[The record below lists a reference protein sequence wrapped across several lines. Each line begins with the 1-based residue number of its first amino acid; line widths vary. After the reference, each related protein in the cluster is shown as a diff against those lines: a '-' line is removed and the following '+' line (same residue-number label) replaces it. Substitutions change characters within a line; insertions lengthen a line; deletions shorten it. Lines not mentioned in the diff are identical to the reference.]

1 MLKEKVARA
10 IKQLKKGK
18 TEYFDEI
25 YDLTRA
31 SVYYVIRGILKD
43 SYLVEDAM
51 QETYVAFLN
60 SIAKIDDE
68 QNPLSYLLQIAKNKA
83 LDEARRK
90 TRAAGANIDDVEIA
104 TSDVTVSDLPLLEH
118 ARQNLSDD
126 EFRILELTTI
136 YGYRRVEVAKMLG
149 EPISTIN
156 WKYNKIIKKVKTF
169 YGEEETEVSTTLS
182 GVMVFGDQKF
192 DVTGKK
198 EIETEGNEKE
208 TSIEF
213 TTYSNTNPRNFVKI
227 KQSVEVENGAQEVE
241 YEYEIYENGEKA
253 REFKLEIEDENGKT
267 EVSFKMEIE
276 NVPEETEYKIIKGDV
291 DGKFKIKYEKGKEK
305 GFITVESVEGGYK
318 LTYNNGYSE
327 VI

>member
-1 MLKEKVARA
+1 MKKKIISIVCALALIGTMTAALTACDVKGGGGNAAKVKVNANDVYALSALTGAEYLDQTESGATGAAETTRPGVITDADVSGIKDCLNMFDDVISGGGITQTVEKNEDVEGLYKDYPFVMTVTVGNTGITAKMYYKEVNTV
-10 IKQLKKGK
+10 
-18 TEYFDEI
+18 TETE
-25 YDLTRA
+25 
-31 SVYYVIRGILKD
+31 
-43 SYLVEDAM
+43 
-51 QETYVAFLN
+51 
-60 SIAKIDDE
+60 IDD
-68 QNPLSYLLQIAKNKA
+68 
-83 LDEARRK
+83 
-90 TRAAGANIDDVEIA
+90 GV
-104 TSDVTVSDLPLLEH
+104 
-118 ARQNLSDD
+118 
-126 EFRILELTTI
+126 
-136 YGYRRVEVAKMLG
+136 
-149 EPISTIN
+149 
-156 WKYNKIIKKVKTF
+156 
-169 YGEEETEVSTTLS
+169 EETEVSTTLS
-182 GVMVFGDQKF
+182 GVMVFDGKEF
-192 DVTGKK
+192 EVSGKK

-213 TTYSNTNPRNFVKI
+213 TTKSKANPLNYVKI

-305 GFITVESVEGGYK
+305 GFITVEAVEGGYK

>member
-1 MLKEKVARA
+1 MKKKIISIVCALALIGTMTAALTACDVKGGGGNAAKVKVNANDVYALSALTGAEYLAQTESSATGAAETTRPGVITDADVSGIKDCLNMFDDILAGGGISQNVAENTDKDGEFKDYPFVMTVTVGNTGITAKMYYKEVNTV
-10 IKQLKKGK
+10 
-18 TEYFDEI
+18 TETE
-25 YDLTRA
+25 
-31 SVYYVIRGILKD
+31 
-43 SYLVEDAM
+43 
-51 QETYVAFLN
+51 
-60 SIAKIDDE
+60 IDD
-68 QNPLSYLLQIAKNKA
+68 
-83 LDEARRK
+83 
-90 TRAAGANIDDVEIA
+90 
-104 TSDVTVSDLPLLEH
+104 
-118 ARQNLSDD
+118 
-126 EFRILELTTI
+126 
-136 YGYRRVEVAKMLG
+136 
-149 EPISTIN
+149 
-156 WKYNKIIKKVKTF
+156 
-169 YGEEETEVSTTLS
+169 GEEETEVSTTLS

-213 TTYSNTNPRNFVKI
+213 TTKSKANPLNYVKI

-253 REFKLEIEDENGKT
+253 REFKLEVEDENGKT

-305 GFITVESVEGGYK
+305 GFITVEAVEGGYK

>member
-1 MLKEKVARA
+1 MKKKIISIVCALALIGTMTAALTACDVKGGGGNAAKVKVNANDVYALSALTGAEYLAQTESGATGAAETTRPGVITDADVSGIKDCLNMFDDILAGGGISQNVAENTDKDGEFKDYPFVMTVTVGNTGITAKMYYKEVNTV
-10 IKQLKKGK
+10 
-18 TEYFDEI
+18 TETE
-25 YDLTRA
+25 
-31 SVYYVIRGILKD
+31 
-43 SYLVEDAM
+43 
-51 QETYVAFLN
+51 
-60 SIAKIDDE
+60 IDD
-68 QNPLSYLLQIAKNKA
+68 
-83 LDEARRK
+83 
-90 TRAAGANIDDVEIA
+90 
-104 TSDVTVSDLPLLEH
+104 
-118 ARQNLSDD
+118 
-126 EFRILELTTI
+126 
-136 YGYRRVEVAKMLG
+136 
-149 EPISTIN
+149 
-156 WKYNKIIKKVKTF
+156 
-169 YGEEETEVSTTLS
+169 GEEETEVSTTLS

-213 TTYSNTNPRNFVKI
+213 TTRSQTNRDNYVKI

>member
-1 MLKEKVARA
+1 MKKKIISIVCALALIGTMTAALTACDVKGGGGNAAKVKVNANDVYALSALTGAEYLAQTESGATGAAETTRPGVITDADVSGIKDCLNMFDDILAGGGISQNVAENTDKDGEFKDYPFVMTVTVGNTDITAKMYYKEVNTV
-10 IKQLKKGK
+10 
-18 TEYFDEI
+18 TETE
-25 YDLTRA
+25 
-31 SVYYVIRGILKD
+31 
-43 SYLVEDAM
+43 
-51 QETYVAFLN
+51 
-60 SIAKIDDE
+60 IDD
-68 QNPLSYLLQIAKNKA
+68 
-83 LDEARRK
+83 
-90 TRAAGANIDDVEIA
+90 
-104 TSDVTVSDLPLLEH
+104 
-118 ARQNLSDD
+118 
-126 EFRILELTTI
+126 
-136 YGYRRVEVAKMLG
+136 
-149 EPISTIN
+149 
-156 WKYNKIIKKVKTF
+156 
-169 YGEEETEVSTTLS
+169 GEEETEVSTTLS

-213 TTYSNTNPRNFVKI
+213 TTYSNTNPRNYVKI

-253 REFKLEIEDENGKT
+253 REFKLEVEDENGKT

-305 GFITVESVEGGYK
+305 GFITVEAVEGGYK

>member
-1 MLKEKVARA
+1 MKKKIISIVCALALIGTMTAALTACDVKGGGGNAAKVKVNANDVYALSALTGAEYLAQTESGATGAAETTRPGVITDADVSGIKDCLNMFDDILAGGGISQNVAENTDKDGEFKDYPFVMTVTVGNTGITAKMYYKEVNTV
-10 IKQLKKGK
+10 
-18 TEYFDEI
+18 TETE
-25 YDLTRA
+25 
-31 SVYYVIRGILKD
+31 
-43 SYLVEDAM
+43 
-51 QETYVAFLN
+51 
-60 SIAKIDDE
+60 IDD
-68 QNPLSYLLQIAKNKA
+68 
-83 LDEARRK
+83 
-90 TRAAGANIDDVEIA
+90 
-104 TSDVTVSDLPLLEH
+104 
-118 ARQNLSDD
+118 
-126 EFRILELTTI
+126 
-136 YGYRRVEVAKMLG
+136 
-149 EPISTIN
+149 
-156 WKYNKIIKKVKTF
+156 
-169 YGEEETEVSTTLS
+169 GEEETEVSTTLS
-182 GVMVFGDQKF
+182 GVMVFDGKEF
-192 DVTGKK
+192 EVSGKK
-198 EIETEGNEKE
+198 EIETEGNETE

-213 TTYSNTNPRNFVKI
+213 TTKSRENPLNYVKI

>member
-1 MLKEKVARA
+1 MKKKIISIVCALALIGTMTAALTACDVKGGGGNAAKVKVNANDVYALSALTGAEYLDQTESGATGAAETTRPGVITDADVSGIKDCLNMFDDVISGGGITQTVEKNEDVEGLYKDYPFVMTVTVGNTGITAKMYYKEVNTV
-10 IKQLKKGK
+10 
-18 TEYFDEI
+18 TETE
-25 YDLTRA
+25 
-31 SVYYVIRGILKD
+31 
-43 SYLVEDAM
+43 
-51 QETYVAFLN
+51 
-60 SIAKIDDE
+60 IDD
-68 QNPLSYLLQIAKNKA
+68 
-83 LDEARRK
+83 
-90 TRAAGANIDDVEIA
+90 
-104 TSDVTVSDLPLLEH
+104 
-118 ARQNLSDD
+118 
-126 EFRILELTTI
+126 
-136 YGYRRVEVAKMLG
+136 
-149 EPISTIN
+149 
-156 WKYNKIIKKVKTF
+156 
-169 YGEEETEVSTTLS
+169 GEEETEVSTTLS
-182 GVMVFGDQKF
+182 GVMVFDDKEF
-192 DVTGKK
+192 EVSGKK

-213 TTYSNTNPRNFVKI
+213 TTKSKANPLNYVKI

>member
-1 MLKEKVARA
+1 MKKKIISIVCALALIGTMTAALTACDVKGGGGNAAKVKVNTNDVYALSALTGAEYLAQTESGATGAAETTRPGVITDADVSGIKDCLNMFDDILAGGGISQNVAENTDKDGEFKDYPFVMTVTVGNTGITAKMYYKEVNTV
-10 IKQLKKGK
+10 
-18 TEYFDEI
+18 TETE
-25 YDLTRA
+25 
-31 SVYYVIRGILKD
+31 
-43 SYLVEDAM
+43 
-51 QETYVAFLN
+51 
-60 SIAKIDDE
+60 IDD
-68 QNPLSYLLQIAKNKA
+68 
-83 LDEARRK
+83 
-90 TRAAGANIDDVEIA
+90 
-104 TSDVTVSDLPLLEH
+104 
-118 ARQNLSDD
+118 
-126 EFRILELTTI
+126 
-136 YGYRRVEVAKMLG
+136 
-149 EPISTIN
+149 
-156 WKYNKIIKKVKTF
+156 
-169 YGEEETEVSTTLS
+169 GEEETEVSTTLS

-198 EIETEGNEKE
+198 EIETEGNETE

-213 TTYSNTNPRNFVKI
+213 TTKSTTNPLNFVKI

-253 REFKLEIEDENGKT
+253 REFKLEVEDENGKT

>member
-10 IKQLKKGK
+10 IRQLKKGK

-25 YDLTRA
+25 YDLTKA
-31 SVYYVIRGILKD
+31 SVYYVIRGVLKD
-43 SYLVEDAM
+43 NYLVEDAM

-83 LDEARRK
+83 LDEARRM

-156 WKYNKIIKKVKTF
+156 WKYNKVIKKVKTF
-169 YGEEETEVSTTLS
+169 YGEVYNENKNKIINELYEKSP
-182 GVMVFGDQKF
+182 
-192 DVTGKK
+192 DVRERIKK
-198 EIETEGNEKE
+198 
-208 TSIEF
+208 TSIF
-213 TTYSNTNPRNFVKI
+213 RSLKRRTRPPQNRQTGSSGRR
-227 KQSVEVENGAQEVE
+227 QSCPL
-241 YEYEIYENGEKA
+241 
-253 REFKLEIEDENGKT
+253 RL
-267 EVSFKMEIE
+267 SR
-276 NVPEETEYKIIKGDV
+276 
-291 DGKFKIKYEKGKEK
+291 
-305 GFITVESVEGGYK
+305 
-318 LTYNNGYSE
+318 
-327 VI
+327 

>member
-1 MLKEKVARA
+1 MKKKIISIVCALALVGTMTAALTACDVKGGGNAEKVKVDAKDVYALSALTGAEYLAQTESGATGAAETTRPGVITDA
-10 IKQLKKGK
+10 DVSGIKDCLNMFDDILAGGGISQNVAENTDKDGEFKEYPFVMTVTVGNTGITAK
-18 TEYFDEI
+18 MYYKEVNTVTETE
-25 YDLTRA
+25 
-31 SVYYVIRGILKD
+31 
-43 SYLVEDAM
+43 
-51 QETYVAFLN
+51 
-60 SIAKIDDE
+60 IDD
-68 QNPLSYLLQIAKNKA
+68 
-83 LDEARRK
+83 
-90 TRAAGANIDDVEIA
+90 
-104 TSDVTVSDLPLLEH
+104 
-118 ARQNLSDD
+118 
-126 EFRILELTTI
+126 
-136 YGYRRVEVAKMLG
+136 
-149 EPISTIN
+149 
-156 WKYNKIIKKVKTF
+156 
-169 YGEEETEVSTTLS
+169 GEEETEVSTTLS

-213 TTYSNTNPRNFVKI
+213 TTKSKANPLNYVKI

-253 REFKLEIEDENGKT
+253 REFKLEVEDENGKT

-318 LTYNNGYSE
+318 LTYNNGYFE